1 MKGLFIKDMRLIMTM
16 RQQLIIFLAVCALI
30 AFTAEGSFVVGYTSA
45 LLGILGLSTLGF
57 DEHENGFPFLFS
69 LPVDAKSYVNEKYLL
84 CILLDVAG
92 LMFGTVLFF
101 LACLTRGRMAMFQE
115 DIVYVVFYLPATL
128 LLILSILPVQM
139 IFGREK
145 SRIITFILYGVLFG
159 LSAVLAKIIGPL
171 DKVKSPQNLPEWMT
185 NPFVISAALCAL
197 VLVVCVALYCVCLKA
212 MRNKEF

>member
-1 MKGLFIKDMRLIMTM
+1 MKGLFVKDIKLILTM

-30 AFTAEGSFVVGYTSA
+30 AFTAEGSFVVGYTSG

-69 LPVDAKSYVNEKYLL
+69 LPVDAKTYVNEKYLL
-84 CILLDVAG
+84 CILLDLAG
-92 LMFGTVLFF
+92 LIFGTLLFF

-145 SRIITFILYGVLFG
+145 SRIITFVLYGILFG
-159 LSAVLAKIIGPL
+159 LSAVIVKLVGPL
-171 DKVKSPQNLPEWMT
+171 DKVKSPQNLPEWVS

-197 VLVVCVALYCVCLKA
+197 VLAVCVALYCVCLKT

>member
-1 MKGLFIKDMRLIMTM
+1 MKGLFVKDIRLILTM

-30 AFTAEGSFVVGYTSA
+30 AFTAEGSFVVGYTSG

-69 LPVDAKSYVNEKYLL
+69 LPVDAKTYVNEKYLL
-84 CILLDVAG
+84 CILLDLAG
-92 LMFGTVLFF
+92 LIFGTLLFF

-159 LSAVLAKIIGPL
+159 FSAVI
-171 DKVKSPQNLPEWMT
+171 VKLIAVGNYQNA
-185 NPFVISAALCAL
+185 SS
-197 VLVVCVALYCVCLKA
+197 
-212 MRNKEF
+212 R

>member
-1 MKGLFIKDMRLIMTM
+1 MKGLFVKDIRLILTM

-84 CILLDVAG
+84 CILLDIAG
-92 LMFGTVLFF
+92 LIFGTMLFF
-101 LACLTRGRMAMFQE
+101 VACLTRGRMAMFQE

-128 LLILSILPVQM
+128 LLILSVLPVQM

-145 SRIITFILYGVLFG
+145 SRIITFVLYGILFG
-159 LSAVLAKIIGPL
+159 LSAVIVKLIGPL
-171 DKVKSPQNLPEWMT
+171 DKVKSPQNLPEWLT
-185 NPFVISAALCAL
+185 NPFVIAAALCAL
-197 VLVVCVALYCVCLKA
+197 VLAVCIALYCVCVKA